1 MKKTFLRFLLVLLTM
16 SMIGNLYSQ
25 YTCEVE
31 DESGEKLRSEITN
44 KYIPDEYIPNMY
56 IKVNFHFMMK
66 SDSTLNFTPF
76 DDGNGNCNFSAYEYS
91 DILIFYANT
100 MLAQN
105 RPMHLPLGN
114 NTPVLQR
121 RYRLWLEGIYCHYDD
136 MAYSF
141 QSYAP
146 NTYNYSVN
154 PESEINVFFVYD
166 ANPNG
171 YTGGGNANM
180 SGNRHVRIKAAW
192 QKYIGGG
199 GNDGIWGD
207 AWVLVHETGHNL
219 GLHHTMHQPWGTC
232 CTITDNCDDGCAD
245 TPTLNEIVES
255 GQPNPCPTWNHNNPS
270 MSNNLMDYSGYQVVT
285 PEQLGRIHYT
295 LMHDML
301 PYLYDDYCTIN
312 PNEPECVLETG
323 QNLTWENDR
332 ILKNNLVIENGAKL
346 TLKDCILHVPSGA
359 NIIVKPGGQLVV
371 DGATITN
378 RCGFLWQGIEV
389 WGNKD
394 AHQYEV
400 NGSYQQ
406 GYVELKNGATIEN
419 AVCALAL
426 WRPGHW
432 GATGGIVKAADAVF
446 RNNQRSVHALHYKN
460 FIPANGKETGY
471 NSWFRRC
478 RFVVDDGYLGDEG
491 HVFHKHV
498 DLDHVRGFN
507 FYACDFS
514 VSAPSGNISRWTS
527 GIAGYEAGFRVSGW
541 CENNYVH
548 PCPSIDSSSFT
559 GFFTAV
565 GAVNVGA
572 KTPPAVTVSHAT
584 FSKNDFGVY
593 ANNLGNVSVTF
604 CDFDVKR
611 QGNWPPCGAGVL
623 AENMYNFLIEENAFA
638 KANGFGGE
646 SYGTI
651 VKDCAVQGKVYRNS
665 YERLFCG
672 NLSWGRNIL
681 MKSSNNYLGLEYGCN
696 TNIGNAI
703 DFYVLGEEGVFSGI
717 QSSQGSGLAAA
728 RNTFSADGY
737 HFYNGGDHKITYYY
751 YDMAGFEDEQPLSYN
766 EKVILDHTAQT
777 DNCPSNFGNGVDPVS
792 HVLTPAERQQREQ
805 EYYDAHAAYHGLKAV
820 YDSRIDGGSTD
831 DMMSDIATATA
842 SDMWALR
849 AQLLGASPYLT
860 DAVLTA
866 ASDRDDVFTESV
878 LFEILLS
885 NPEELKKDSLMDHLR
900 NKANPLSQYMIDIL
914 DQVANGATART
925 VMETR
930 MAAYRNAY
938 SRAAGD
944 IVRSLVN
951 DTVLDPT
958 ELRGWLANMEDIHA
972 DRDII
977 ATYVDE
983 GDFTDALALADMLPT
998 LYGLAGNDL
1007 TEHQDYRSLLSLYR
1021 DLYDSNRNIMQLDST
1036 ETVQVKH
1043 IADQGTGF
1051 PQRMAQAVLHGTDW
1065 ESYTESDP
1073 FECPELTLDEGGK
1086 GRGGGRAFTQEEFS
1100 RAMGLNV
1107 TAKPNPT
1114 STWTAVDF
1122 TLPGDAAKATINV
1135 TNALGVTV
1143 LSAELHGNTGQK
1155 VLDLRHLAD
1164 GVYVYTVRCRE
1175 HLQTGKLVITK

>member
-1 MKKTFLRFLLVLLTM
+1 
-16 SMIGNLYSQ
+16 
-25 YTCEVE
+25 
-31 DESGEKLRSEITN
+31 
-44 KYIPDEYIPNMY
+44 
-56 IKVNFHFMMK
+56 
-66 SDSTLNFTPF
+66 
-76 DDGNGNCNFSAYEYS
+76 
-91 DILIFYANT
+91 
-100 MLAQN
+100 
-105 RPMHLPLGN
+105 
-114 NTPVLQR
+114 
-121 RYRLWLEGIYCHYDD
+121 
-136 MAYSF
+136 
-141 QSYAP
+141 
-146 NTYNYSVN
+146 
-154 PESEINVFFVYD
+154 
-166 ANPNG
+166 
-171 YTGGGNANM
+171 
-180 SGNRHVRIKAAW
+180 
-192 QKYIGGG
+192 
-199 GNDGIWGD
+199 
-207 AWVLVHETGHNL
+207 
-219 GLHHTMHQPWGTC
+219 
-232 CTITDNCDDGCAD
+232 
-245 TPTLNEIVES
+245 
-255 GQPNPCPTWNHNNPS
+255 

-1107 TAKPNPT
+1107 TAKPNPA

-1122 TLPGDAAKATINV
+1122 TLPGDAAKATISIVNS
-1135 TNALGVTV
+1135 LGVTV
-1143 LSAELHGNTGQK
+1143 FSSELNGNQGQK
-1155 VLDLRHLAD
+1155 VLDFRHLAD
-1164 GVYVYTVRCRE
+1164 GVYVYTVRCGDY
-1175 HLQTGKLVITK
+1175 LITDKLIITK

>member
-1 MKKTFLRFLLVLLTM
+1 M
-16 SMIGNLYSQ
+16 
-25 YTCEVE
+25 
-31 DESGEKLRSEITN
+31 
-44 KYIPDEYIPNMY
+44 
-56 IKVNFHFMMK
+56 
-66 SDSTLNFTPF
+66 
-76 DDGNGNCNFSAYEYS
+76 
-91 DILIFYANT
+91 
-100 MLAQN
+100 
-105 RPMHLPLGN
+105 
-114 NTPVLQR
+114 
-121 RYRLWLEGIYCHYDD
+121 
-136 MAYSF
+136 
-141 QSYAP
+141 
-146 NTYNYSVN
+146 
-154 PESEINVFFVYD
+154 
-166 ANPNG
+166 
-171 YTGGGNANM
+171 
-180 SGNRHVRIKAAW
+180 
-192 QKYIGGG
+192 
-199 GNDGIWGD
+199 
-207 AWVLVHETGHNL
+207 
-219 GLHHTMHQPWGTC
+219 
-232 CTITDNCDDGCAD
+232 
-245 TPTLNEIVES
+245 
-255 GQPNPCPTWNHNNPS
+255 
-270 MSNNLMDYSGYQVVT
+270 
-285 PEQLGRIHYT
+285 
-295 LMHDML
+295 
-301 PYLYDDYCTIN
+301 
-312 PNEPECVLETG
+312 
-323 QNLTWENDR
+323 
-332 ILKNNLVIENGAKL
+332 
-346 TLKDCILHVPSGA
+346 
-359 NIIVKPGGQLVV
+359 
-371 DGATITN
+371 
-378 RCGFLWQGIEV
+378 
-389 WGNKD
+389 
-394 AHQYEV
+394 
-400 NGSYQQ
+400 
-406 GYVELKNGATIEN
+406 
-419 AVCALAL
+419 
-426 WRPGHW
+426 
-432 GATGGIVKAADAVF
+432 
-446 RNNQRSVHALHYKN
+446 
-460 FIPANGKETGY
+460 
-471 NSWFRRC
+471 
-478 RFVVDDGYLGDEG
+478 
-491 HVFHKHV
+491 
-498 DLDHVRGFN
+498 RGFN

-572 KTPPAVTVSHAT
+572 KTPPAA

-1100 RAMGLNV
+1100 RAGRVQSGNGFERNGQAQSGLH
-1107 TAKPNPT
+1107 
-1114 STWTAVDF
+1114 VD
-1122 TLPGDAAKATINV
+1122 G
-1135 TNALGVTV
+1135 GR
-1143 LSAELHGNTGQK
+1143 LHPAG
-1155 VLDLRHLAD
+1155 
-1164 GVYVYTVRCRE
+1164 RCRE
-1175 HLQTGKLVITK
+1175 SHH